1 MEKKDGDDTGMQTRV
16 WGPGGWLF
24 LHSIAQNYPWEPDTQ
39 KKEEYLQFFRL
50 VGNVL
55 PCRYCR
61 ESYQDFIKQSG
72 TELNFSVMK
81 DRKTLTT
88 WLYNIHNKINKKL
101 GINCDL
107 TLKQVWEKYES
118 FRSKCTKSPEI
129 VEKIKKGCTDPL
141 KGLRKRCVM
150 DIVNTDADGKPISK
164 VNFNF
169 GKTVKLKK
177 RKRNLIRLQ
186 KRNLIRLLSI
196 KKSNKSGKKLM
207 ATFETNGRKKVIHFG
222 QAGASDFTKH
232 HDIQRKQRYIKRHL
246 KDLKTGNPAR
256 AGYLSMF
263 VLWNKNSLKSGIA
276 NYKSRLNTYNRTGKF
291 PTKI

>member
-1 MEKKDGDDTGMQTRV
+1 
-16 WGPGGWLF
+16 
-24 LHSIAQNYPWEPDTQ
+24 
-39 KKEEYLQFFRL
+39 
-50 VGNVL
+50 
-55 PCRYCR
+55 
-61 ESYQDFIKQSG
+61 
-72 TELNFSVMK
+72 MK

-169 GKTVKLKK
+169 GKTVKVKK
-177 RKRNLIRLQ
+177 RNTIRLQ

>member
-1 MEKKDGDDTGMQTRV
+1 MKKKDGDDTGMQTRV

-39 KKEEYLQFFRL
+39 KKEDYLQFFRL

-169 GKTVKLKK
+169 GKTVKVK
-177 RKRNLIRLQ
+177 KRNLIRLQ

>member
-150 DIVNTDADGKPISK
+150 DIVNTDIDGKPISK

-169 GKTVKLKK
+169 GKTVKVKK
-177 RKRNLIRLQ
+177 RNTIRLQ

>member
-1 MEKKDGDDTGMQTRV
+1 MEMKDGDDTGMQTRV

-88 WLYNIHNKINKKL
+88 LLYNIHNKINKKL

-169 GKTVKLKK
+169 GKTVKVKK
-177 RKRNLIRLQ
+177 RNTIRLQ

>member
-39 KKEEYLQFFRL
+39 KKEDYLQFFRL
-50 VGNVL
+50 IGNVL

-150 DIVNTDADGKPISK
+150 DIVNTDIDGKPISK

-169 GKTVKLKK
+169 GKTVKVKK
-177 RKRNLIRLQ
+177 RNT
-186 KRNLIRLLSI
+186 IRLLSI

-207 ATFETNGRKKVIHFG
+207 ATFETNGRKKIIHFG
-222 QAGASDFTKH
+222 QAGASDYTKH
-232 HDIQRKQRYIKRHL
+232 HDIQRKQRYVKRHL

>member
-39 KKEEYLQFFRL
+39 KKEDYLQFFKL
-50 VGNVL
+50 TGNIL

-169 GKTVKLKK
+169 GKTVKVKK
-177 RKRNLIRLQ
+177 RNTIRLQ

>member
-169 GKTVKLKK
+169 GKTVKVKK
-177 RKRNLIRLQ
+177 RNTIRLQ
-186 KRNLIRLLSI
+186 KRNTIRLLSI

-207 ATFETNGRKKVIHFG
+207 ATFETNGRKKIIHFG
-222 QAGASDFTKH
+222 QAKASDFTKH
-232 HDIQRKQRYIKRHL
+232 RDIQRKQRYIKRHH